1 MKSSNSPIG
10 DATEFVPGQRVLP
23 GEQVNFG
30 RPMLRAFGFRID
42 LRVIVTSAI
51 ITLLALGC
59 GFVGLLLGEFSLT
72 PGEVFQGLFG
82 QADKRIVN
90 TVVGEWRA
98 PRIIAGIVLGAG
110 LGISGAVFQSLTR
123 NPLGSPDI
131 IGFSTGAYTGG
142 IVTIIV
148 FGSSF
153 VSTAFGAI
161 IGGLLT
167 AMVVYLLTWKGG
179 VQGFRLII
187 VGIALTAMLNAFNT
201 WLIMRAD
208 LDLAMAAATW
218 GAGTLNGMGWSTLLP
233 AAVGTVLLGL
243 GCGLFSRGLGTLELG
258 DDTAK
263 ALGVRNEPLRAGLIL
278 VAVALVAVVTAAA
291 GPIAFVALAAPQIGR
306 RIAKSQ
312 GTSLLSAAAVGALLL
327 VAADLIAQHALGE
340 TQLPVGVV
348 TVCIGGIYLIWLLI
362 QEARKAQ

>member
-1 MKSSNSPIG
+1 MPVSG
-10 DATEFVPGQRVLP
+10 V
-23 GEQVNFG
+23 
-30 RPMLRAFGFRID
+30 
-42 LRVIVTSAI
+42 
-51 ITLLALGC
+51 
-59 GFVGLLLGEFSLT
+59 
-72 PGEVFQGLFG
+72 
-82 QADKRIVN
+82 
-90 TVVGEWRA
+90 
-98 PRIIAGIVLGAG
+98 
-110 LGISGAVFQSLTR
+110 SGAVFQSLTR

-167 AMVVYLLTWKGG
+167 AILVYLLTWKGG

-218 GAGTLNGMGWSTLLP
+218 GAGTLNGMGWSTFYLP
-233 AAVGTVLLGL
+233 PSAPCCSGWGADSSLVAWAA
-243 GCGLFSRGLGTLELG
+243 LELG
-258 DDTAK
+258 DDAAK
-263 ALGVRNEPLRAGLIL
+263 ALGVRNEPVRGALIL

-306 RIAKSQ
+306 RIAKAQ

>member
-1 MKSSNSPIG
+1 MRSVNSALPSSEP
-10 DATEFVPGQRVLP
+10 VPDRRVLP
-23 GEQVNFG
+23 GEKVDFG
-30 RPMLRAFGFRID
+30 RPMLRLLGFRVD
-42 LRVIVTSAI
+42 VRVVVTAGIVA
-51 ITLLALGC
+51 LLALVC
-59 GFVGLLLGEFSLT
+59 GFVALLLGEFSLT
-72 PGEVFQGLFG
+72 PVEVFQGLFG
-82 QADKRIVN
+82 QAEKRIVN

-98 PRIIAGIVLGAG
+98 PRVIGGIVLGAG

-142 IVTIIV
+142 IITIIF
-148 FGSSF
+148 FGTSF

-161 IGGLLT
+161 IGGILT
-167 AMVVYLLTWKGG
+167 AAIVYLLTWKGG

-218 GAGTLNGMGWSTLLP
+218 GAGSLNGMSWSTILP
-233 AAVGTVLLGL
+233 AAIGTILLGL
-243 GCGLFSRGLGTLELG
+243 GCGLFSRDLGTLELG

-263 ALGVRNEPLRAGLIL
+263 ALGVRNESVRAALIL

-306 RIAKSQ
+306 RIAKAQ
-312 GTSLLSAAAVGALLL
+312 GTSLLTSAAVGALLL
-327 VAADLIAQHALGE
+327 VGADLIAQHAFGDI
-340 TQLPVGVV
+340 QLPVGVV

>member
-1 MKSSNSPIG
+1 MKSDNAAVHLSG
-10 DATEFVPGQRVLP
+10 DVFG
-23 GEQVNFG
+23 GESAAGTKVDFG
-30 RPMLRAFGFRID
+30 RPMLRVLGRRID
-42 LRVIVTSAI
+42 MRVVVCAGIVMI
-51 ITLLALGC
+51 LALAC
-59 GFVGLLLGEFSLT
+59 GFAGLMMGKFSLT
-72 PGEVFQGLFG
+72 PAEVFQGLFG
-82 QADKRIVN
+82 QADRRIVN

-98 PRIIAGIVLGAG
+98 PRIIGAIVLGAG

-142 IVTIIV
+142 IVTIIF

-161 IGGLLT
+161 AGGLLT
-167 AMVVYLLTWKGG
+167 AVLVYLLTWKGG

-208 LDLAMAAATW
+208 LELAMAAATW
-218 GAGTLNGMGWSTLLP
+218 GAGSLNGIDWTTIGP
-233 AAVGTVLLGL
+233 AAVVTVILGL
-243 GCGLFSRGLGTLELG
+243 ACGFFARDLGTLELG

-263 ALGVRNEPLRAGLIL
+263 ALGVRNEPVRAALIL
-278 VAVALVAVVTAAA
+278 IAVALVAVVTAAA

-306 RIAKSQ
+306 RIAKAQ

-327 VAADLIAQHALGE
+327 VAADLIAQHAFGDL
-340 TQLPVGVV
+340 QLPVGVV
-348 TVCIGGIYLIWLLI
+348 TVSIGGIYLIWLLI
-362 QEARKAQ
+362 QEARKAS